1 MGCASAT
8 GHATLVHELLAHGAD
23 VDYFID
29 AIWNDDY
36 RKTALRFAIEN
47 DHTRVV
53 ELLLVNGADANF
65 HSSIGASLLYYALDD
80 GRYDSVKALLAHGAV
95 GSDNDDGPSNL
106 EHAMELP
113 PDCPSR
119 TLIVKALLP
128 RLPDVPSIPVFWH
141 RSKDEMCYAPLPET
155 EDETE
160 WREVARIM
168 VYEETLPPSIL
179 TNDGKDRMK

>member
-1 MGCASAT
+1 M
-8 GHATLVHELLAHGAD
+8 
-23 VDYFID
+23 
-29 AIWNDDY
+29 
-36 RKTALRFAIEN
+36 
-47 DHTRVV
+47 
-53 ELLLVNGADANF
+53 
-65 HSSIGASLLYYALDD
+65 
-80 GRYDSVKALLAHGAV
+80 LAHGAV
-95 GSDNDDGPSNL
+95 DSDNDDGKSNL

-141 RSKDEMCYAPLPET
+141 RSKDEICCAPLPET

-168 VYEETLPPSIL
+168 VYEETLPPSIC
-179 TNDGKDRMK
+179 DGAAINYGKHRMCSYEGMCGSAGACAQRRGMR